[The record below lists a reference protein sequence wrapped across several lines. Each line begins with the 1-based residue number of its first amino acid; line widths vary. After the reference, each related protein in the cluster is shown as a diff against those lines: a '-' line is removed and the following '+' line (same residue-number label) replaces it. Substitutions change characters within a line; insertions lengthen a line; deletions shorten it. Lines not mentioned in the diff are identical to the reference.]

1 MKHTP
6 PNSELNL
13 ASLASLGGLGLQ
25 LNSVLGEQPQEGK
38 MAR

>member
-6 PNSELNL
+6 PKSELNL

-25 LNSVLGEQPQEGK
+25 LNSVLGRPK
-38 MAR
+38 KR